1 MTTPEPSSD
10 DYSRALKE
18 AFTYASLVDPRWP
31 APSHAI
37 LNAWTLTLREAG
49 VHPGDIAEA
58 FVAAYAARTN
68 RDGSVLPGDIA
79 QAAADLPARPI
90 RVWRRA
96 LMSGQTLEVETLT
109 GQTYPGPPAAI
120 FDIEDRVAR
129 RIALDQHRR
138 DWLNTQKTVLRA
150 LETSQTA

>member
-1 MTTPEPSSD
+1 MTPGPSSD
-10 DYSRALKE
+10 DYNRALKD

-68 RDGSVLPGDIA
+68 RDGVVLPGDIA
-79 QAAADLPARPI
+79 RAAADLPPRPI
-90 RVWRRA
+90 RTWRRA
-96 LMSGQTLEVETLT
+96 LMSGQTLDVETLT
-109 GQTYPGPPAAI
+109 GQVYPGPPADL
-120 FDIEDRVAR
+120 FDIEDRDAR
-129 RIALDQHRR
+129 RTALDNHRR
-138 DWLNTQKTVLRA
+138 DWLTTQKPALRA
-150 LETSQTA
+150 LDAARDH